1 VFNSEESKDPM
12 EAKLEGLFTETRQFV
27 KAIQENENELK
38 KLLD

>member
-1 VFNSEESKDPM
+1 M

-38 KLLD
+38 KLLDQDQRDKLDL